1 VTSIPS
7 LIQPRISVC
16 EPGQIEQIHAHSL
29 KILSQVGVRVDSE
42 QALKLLAKAQGV
54 RLDGSRVTILP
65 EAVEWALKTAPSTID
80 IFNRLGEPVFRL
92 GSDTTRFGIGVTNL
106 YYQDPLTD
114 VVTLFTRKH
123 MEMGTRLGEFLP
135 AYDLVSTIGI
145 IRDVPEGTGDLYAVL
160 EMTANTY
167 KPLVI
172 LVSDEKQFVPTL
184 NLLEHLH
191 GDLAGKPFVIP
202 YFNPVTP
209 LIINRETADKML
221 EAIACGLPVIY
232 SNYGMAGA
240 TTPIMPAAT
249 LALMNAELLAGLVL
263 SQLAREGAPIIL
275 GILPAFLDMRTMQEF
290 YDPHSI
296 LLNAA
301 CGEMLAYYNLPHA
314 GTSGSGIGWSGDLP
328 AAGMH
333 WLNHIT
339 ACLGKTGL
347 APFVGGVLGSLVFS
361 PTSIVNANEIIQQA
375 RRFINGF
382 TLDDA
387 SIGFDEIVAAGPGG
401 SFLKAKSTRQRFREA
416 YYTSPIFPRLSLEK
430 WEEQG
435 RPQAG
440 AYLKRYT
447 QQLITEAKPPEDHE
461 AIVAKGEKYIQ
472 KRI

>member
-1 VTSIPS
+1 MSISS
-7 LIQPRISVC
+7 LVQPRMSVC

-42 QALKLLAKAQGV
+42 RALKLLAKAQGV

-80 IFNRLGEPVFRL
+80 IFNRLGELVFRL

-114 VVTLFTRKH
+114 EVTLFTRKH
-123 MEMGTRLGEFLP
+123 MEIGTRLGEILP

-160 EMTANTY
+160 EMTANTC

-172 LVSDEKQFVPTL
+172 LVSDEKQFVPAL
-184 NLLEHLH
+184 DLLEHLH

-221 EAIACGLPVIY
+221 EAITRGLPVIY

-240 TTPIMPAAT
+240 TTPITPAAT

-314 GTSGSGIGWSGDLP
+314 GSSGSGIGWSGDLP

-375 RRFINGF
+375 RRFTNGF

-435 RPQAG
+435 RPQAS

-447 QQLITEAKPPEDHE
+447 QQLITEAKPPEDHK